1 MSTMWNATNLPYGCT
16 LPSLSAT
23 RTALPSS
30 GSTSTEPLSYFWHRA
45 TVLFLAP
52 SHCRIFGTEP
62 LLCFWLSPAN
72 GGFMTAVT
80 ELKGQVVC

>member
-45 TVLFLAP
+45 TVLFWHRATVLFLAP
-52 SHCRIFGTEP
+52 SHCCVFGC
-62 LLCFWLSPAN
+62 LRRMVGL
-72 GGFMTAVT
+72 
-80 ELKGQVVC
+80 